1 LGEVTTVRVSR
12 TTAEML
18 ERLKEKLRAGNLD
31 EAIQT
36 LMRQRRKTVI
46 DDSFGLDKGRIS
58 SFGKGDR
65 GEDRS

>member
-1 LGEVTTVRVSR
+1 MGEVTTVRVSR

>member
-18 ERLKEKLRAGNLD
+18 ERLKQKLKAGNLD

-36 LMRQRRKTVI
+36 LIRQQRITVI
-46 DDSFGLDKGRIS
+46 ENAFGLDKGRIS

-65 GEDRS
+65 GEDRG